1 MVKISK
7 WIKKG
12 KKYLR
17 GLTKSH
23 AAMRYIVWY
32 AAMLVICCSIY
43 VGAWIYDWNNTTKPD
58 LVELRNFLHEISGAA
73 WIAVIGFLAK
83 SLIDRDNNGIPDQYE
98 EEKENGTST
107 SERSESDVS
116 RGQLE
121 NP

>member
-1 MVKISK
+1 MLKVSQ

-17 GLTKSH
+17 NMTKSH

-32 AAMLVICCSIY
+32 AAMIVICVMIY
-43 VGAWIYDWNNTTKPD
+43 VGAWLYDWNNTMKPD

-83 SLIDRDNNGIPDQYE
+83 SFIDRDENGIPDQYE
-98 EEKENGTST
+98 EKKEDNNGKST
-107 SERSESDVS
+107 SERSESDV
-116 RGQLE
+116 
-121 NP
+121 

>member
-1 MVKISK
+1 MLKVSQ

-17 GLTKSH
+17 NMTKSH

-32 AAMLVICCSIY
+32 AAMIVICVMIY
-43 VGAWIYDWNNTTKPD
+43 VGAWLYDWSTKMQPD

-83 SLIDRDNNGIPDQYE
+83 SFIDRDNNGIPDQYE
-98 EEKENGTST
+98 EEKENKDGKST
-107 SERSESDVS
+107 SERSESE
-116 RGQLE
+116 L
-121 NP
+121 